1 MIYELKNKDTNTV
14 IARIDTYKFD
24 INDAKF
30 YFMGTKRLEE
40 QDFDNLFVV
49 SKTKRV
55 QKNISYDQWKEET
68 TNLDMEKDDEYKGGH
83 LG

>member
-14 IARIDTYKFD
+14 IARIDTCKFD

-55 QKNISYDQWKEET
+55 QKNISYDWWKEET